1 MNDYSSDSEDD
12 ELTELYKDRSE
23 SFRKAVRA
31 PKKTQRYLAGE
42 TELNDLEDIGKNGAV
57 NPGIEYS
64 HKAPERSK
72 YNWKQFLPWA
82 PKTKG

>member
-1 MNDYSSDSEDD
+1 MRSNTFED
-12 ELTELYKDRSE
+12 ELYKDGNK

-31 PKKTQRYLAGE
+31 PKKNQRYLACE
-42 TELNDLEDIGKNGAV
+42 TDPDNLEDIDENAAV
-57 NPGIEYS
+57 EPEIEYS
-64 HKAPERSK
+64 HKAPERKK